1 MKKLIILVSLIALLA
16 SGMAFAQVTFNGKV
30 EVEVANDFDSGT
42 GPAGVEKWDP
52 DVRIEMNIKADNF
65 NSAHIRMRLNDTGM
79 GFNAGTTDAT
89 TPAARYVYF
98 DKAFFTTDVL
108 GALEVKNAPVKW
120 ISQIGLNEWYYA
132 NVALAG
138 WDITNAVLLRTPA
151 GKYNGYYFDEK
162 IWGTRQAF
170 TFSDMFTVAAFFGL
184 QYDRLQDMYV
194 DAVMTMPAGA
204 GKLSA
209 EVAYLLWENAARSF
223 DIGTVKSDLGQG
235 TLMPAAG
242 YDFKAGDIPMKA
254 GASYYHALETE
265 NATSALAANVKAT
278 IGAGYVLA
286 GFQGFMEND
295 DLGPYEGEILHNVR
309 LAAGYALNKFLQAD
323 LGVIL
328 YTGGEDSIG
337 GDNETLNTLD
347 ASLCVKAGKASF
359 RFGYMMVPENDVS
372 IDPLFIDNNK
382 NAFYLLATMAY

>member
-65 NSAHIRMRLNDTGM
+65 NSAHIRMRLNDGSLV
-79 GFNAGTTDAT
+79 GTNRAM
-89 TPAARYVYF
+89 VF
-98 DKAFFTTDVL
+98 DKAYFTTDIL

-120 ISQIGLNEWYYA
+120 ISQVGLNEWYYA

-151 GKYNGYYFDEK
+151 GKYNDYYFDEK

-184 QYDRLQDMYV
+184 QYDRLQDMCV
-194 DAVMTMPAGA
+194 DAVMTLPAGA

-209 EVAYLLWENAARSF
+209 EVAYLLWENAARTF

-235 TLMPAAG
+235 TLMLAAG

-328 YTGGEDSIG
+328 YTGGEDSVG

-359 RFGYMMVPENDVS
+359 RFGYLMVPENDVS
-372 IDPLFIDNNK
+372 LDPLFGDANTNS
-382 NAFYLLATMAY
+382 FYLIATMAY